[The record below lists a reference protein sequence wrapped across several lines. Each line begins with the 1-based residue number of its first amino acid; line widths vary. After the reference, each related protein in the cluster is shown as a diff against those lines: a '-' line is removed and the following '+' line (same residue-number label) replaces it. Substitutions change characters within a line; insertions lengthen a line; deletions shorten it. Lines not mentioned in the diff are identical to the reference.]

1 MDCGYRLSPSIHS
14 MMYRSDRIRWVMSFV
29 EGGIAPAPVCTVH
42 YASVETIV
50 HQYLHWRCSER
61 VMIARM
67 VASVASTIESLI
79 PIGQQSMK
87 SNLCTRHF

>member
-1 MDCGYRLSPSIHS
+1 
-14 MMYRSDRIRWVMSFV
+14 MMYRSDRIHRVMPFV
-29 EGGIAPAPVCTVH
+29 EGGTAPAPVCTGH

-61 VMIARM
+61 VMIATM

-79 PIGQQSMK
+79 PIGQRSTK
-87 SNLCTRHF
+87 SNLCTRYS